1 MQISADAAW
10 IQIAAYAV
18 AAAVLLTILFSIP
31 RIGPI
36 FRRLFSVGLLALGIY
51 LLLQQAPYTPGL
63 AQIAAHLGLDR
74 QEVVGGEVRI
84 RMSPDGHFWG
94 PVEIN
99 GVRRRMLIDSGATVT
114 ALSGQTAALVGVRRD
129 AAPVPAFIR
138 TANGV
143 VAAEMGT
150 IERLTLGAIEAR
162 DLKVV
167 TSPGLPIDILGMN
180 FLSQL
185 GSWRVE
191 DRTLVLSPDSDEPRP
206 ALDKPMQNHP
216 PGSRDAVP
224 ISGSPR

>member
-1 MQISADAAW
+1 MQISADSAW

-31 RIGPI
+31 RIGAI
-36 FRRLFSVGLLALGIY
+36 FRRLFSVGLLALSIY
-51 LLLQQAPYTPGL
+51 VLLQQAPYTPGL
-63 AQIAAHLGLDR
+63 AQLVVRLGLDR

-84 RMSPDGHFWG
+84 RMSPDGHFWA

-114 ALSGQTAALVGVRRD
+114 GLSGQTAALVHVSRD
-129 AAPVPAFIR
+129 ATPVPAFIR

-143 VAAEMGT
+143 VTAETGT

-162 DLKVV
+162 NLKVV

-191 DRTLVLSPDSDEPRP
+191 DKTLVLSPNPDMPTSARPR
-206 ALDKPMQNHP
+206 Q
-216 PGSRDAVP
+216 
-224 ISGSPR
+224 